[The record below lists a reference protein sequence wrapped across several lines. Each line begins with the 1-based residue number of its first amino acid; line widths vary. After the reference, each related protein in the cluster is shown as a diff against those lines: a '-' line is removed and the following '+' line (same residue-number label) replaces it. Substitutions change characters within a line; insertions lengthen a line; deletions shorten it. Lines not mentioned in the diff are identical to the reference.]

1 MVYIYVLYS
10 DSAKKH
16 YVGMTEN
23 LKKRLREHN
32 AGKSTFTSSFIP
44 WKIIYFEMANDYKNA
59 RIREKYLKTAAGKK
73 YIQKQIDGGFAGS
86 LPA

>member
-59 RIREKYLKTAAGKK
+59 RISVLYVTAAAEI
-73 YIQKQIDGGFAGS
+73 YSLPLHVALPIAGS